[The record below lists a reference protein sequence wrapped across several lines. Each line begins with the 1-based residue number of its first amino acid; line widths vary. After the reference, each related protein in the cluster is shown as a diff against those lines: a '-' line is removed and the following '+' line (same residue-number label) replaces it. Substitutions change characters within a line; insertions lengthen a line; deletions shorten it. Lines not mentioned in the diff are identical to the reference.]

1 MSAEYLSYVMS
12 QNLAH
17 KEAKRQKKIE
27 KRFALN
33 LLNQAQDSSW
43 EEHELARL
51 FMLMT
56 EAIELSQK
64 KKIKF
69 LKKSKL
75 CGTEFLACLGD
86 HGLVLSP
93 KDFMA
98 IIESKA
104 KNPTELAR
112 VLDQN
117 LDHSVVSVS
126 DMDFINFVSL
136 SLSSSHL
143 ISHPPSSA
151 DPHPRP
157 SRGVHPKAIP
167 AHYSHSLLPFQFPH
181 SLRENP

>member
-1 MSAEYLSYVMS
+1 MA

-17 KEAKRQKKIE
+17 KEAKKQKKIE

-33 LLNQAQDSSW
+33 LLHQAQDSSW

-56 EAIELSQK
+56 EAIDLSK
-64 KKIKF
+64 KKRIKF

-93 KDFMA
+93 KDFMS
-98 IIESKA
+98 IIKSKA
-104 KNPTELAR
+104 KNPNELVR

-117 LDHSVVSVS
+117 LDQNVVSVS
-126 DMDFINFVSL
+126 DMDFISFVSL
-136 SLSSSHL
+136 LLPQIPLTPPPLLLSL
-143 ISHPPSSA
+143 PPPLA
-151 DPHPRP
+151 DALAHS
-157 SRGVHPKAIP
+157 SRGVHPKAIFTN
-167 AHYSHSLLPFQFPH
+167 HSNPLLSF
-181 SLRENP
+181 